1 MGFRMS
7 VGGWRYVAASVIGT
21 SHEKAGGTCQ
31 DANDCRIYA
40 LPCGETVLAAAVA
53 DGAGSAVC
61 GGEGAARTCR
71 ALLGLMDE
79 HLDSGG
85 TVEQVTR
92 DTVRSWITT
101 IQSLLEEEAKA
112 AAHER
117 RDFACTIL
125 GLIVGE
131 SCAACLQVGDG
142 VIVLADSEE
151 HAYGHVFWPDRG
163 EYANTTHFVTE
174 DDAIEHLQFES
185 VKRRIME
192 VALLTDGLQTIAL
205 NYQQQSAHEPFFK
218 GLFAPLR
225 TAEEGCSL
233 ELSESLV
240 AFLTSPRVNEKTDDD
255 KTLVLA
261 SRTDSGLAIPAV

>member
-1 MGFRMS
+1 MS

-21 SHEKAGGTCQ
+21 SHEKSGGTCQ
-31 DANDCRIYA
+31 DANECQIYA
-40 LPCGETVLAAAVA
+40 LPAGEKVLVAAVA

-92 DTVRSWITT
+92 NTVESWITT
-101 IQSLLEEEAKA
+101 IQNLLEEEAKEA
-112 AAHER
+112 SRER
-117 RDFACTIL
+117 RDFACTVL
-125 GLIVGE
+125 GLMVGG

-142 VIVLADSEE
+142 VIVLADAEE
-151 HAYGHVFWPDRG
+151 GAYGHVFWPDRG

-174 DDAIEHLQFES
+174 DNAIERLQFES
-185 VKRRIME
+185 VSRRVVE
-192 VALLTDGLQTIAL
+192 AALLTDGLQTVAL
-205 NYQQQSAHEPFFK
+205 NYQQRIAYEPFFK

-225 TAEEGCSL
+225 SAEEGCSR
-233 ELSESLV
+233 ELSESLA

-261 SRTDSGLAIPAV
+261 SRTDSGLAIAAL

>member
-1 MGFRMS
+1 MS
-7 VGGWRYVAASVIGT
+7 MGGWRYVAASVIGT

-31 DANDCRIYA
+31 DANDCQIYA
-40 LPCGETVLAAAVA
+40 LPAGEKVLIAAVA

-79 HLDSGG
+79 YLDSGR

-92 DTVRSWITT
+92 DTVRSWMAT
-101 IQSLLEEEAKA
+101 IQNLLEEEAKA
-112 AAHER
+112 VSRER

-125 GLIVGE
+125 GLLVGE

-163 EYANTTHFVTE
+163 EYVNTTHFVTE
-174 DDAIEHLQFES
+174 DDAVERLQFES
-185 VKRRIME
+185 VKRRVME

-218 GLFAPLR
+218 GLFVPLR
-225 TAEEGCSL
+225 TAEEGCSR
-233 ELSESLV
+233 ELSESLA
-240 AFLTSPRVNEKTDDD
+240 AFLSSPRVNEKTDDD

-261 SRTDSGLAIPAV
+261 SRPNSGLAIPAV